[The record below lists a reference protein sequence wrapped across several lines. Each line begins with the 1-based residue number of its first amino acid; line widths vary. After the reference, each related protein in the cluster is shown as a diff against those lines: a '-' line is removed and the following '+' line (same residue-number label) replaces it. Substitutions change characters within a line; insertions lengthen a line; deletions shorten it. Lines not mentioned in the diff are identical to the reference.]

1 MSSVPPRYR
10 MPVGFGPSA
19 GPRRGPDGE
28 PFSAS
33 ESVKALTCELRFA
46 TDADALAA
54 LLPADFELRGDPIV
68 SVTIGY
74 LSEIAWLAGRGYNI
88 LGVYIPATHR
98 GEVRTDGMF
107 NVVLWENLTDPIL
120 TGRDELGIPKI
131 YAEIEPLT
139 VSAVHSYVA
148 RASWLGCEFARF
160 EVKLGE
166 RHAPSG
172 AAPAG
177 LPILGYKYVPATGS
191 PGESDCAY
199 AICVPAEDPSRRVV
213 ESWDV
218 TGSVRFR
225 EVTWHDM
232 PTQHHIVSRLAAL
245 PVVESL
251 GGTMTS
257 SVGGKDLS
265 DTFRL
270 A

>member
-1 MSSVPPRYR
+1 MSDVPPMFR

-19 GPRRGPDGE
+19 GPRRGPAGE
-28 PFSAS
+28 RFDAA

-46 TDADALAA
+46 TDAEALAA
-54 LLPADFELRGDPIV
+54 LLPPGFELRGDPIV

-74 LSEIAWLAGRGYNI
+74 LSEIAWLAGRGYNV
-88 LGVYIPATHR
+88 LGVYIPATHC
-98 GEVRTDGMF
+98 GEVRTEGMF
-107 NVVLWENLTDPIL
+107 NAVLWENLTDPIL

-166 RHAPSG
+166 RHLEPG
-172 AAPAG
+172 PAG
-177 LPILGYKYVPATGS
+177 AGYPVLAYKYVPATGA

-218 TGSVRFR
+218 TGSVRFA
-225 EVTWHDM
+225 EVTWRDM

-251 GGTMTS
+251 GGTMIS
-257 SVGGKDLS
+257 SVGAKDLS
-265 DTFRL
+265 DTHRL
-270 A
+270 D